1 MKCSWVK
8 SSDVLSNR
16 VPNIIRRYREH
27 MQFAACMAVSLI
39 TFFRILLVP
48 FLSFYTWSMFRMLL
62 FNFVNYVL
70 LLLLSL
76 CILIVT

>member
-1 MKCSWVK
+1 
-8 SSDVLSNR
+8 
-16 VPNIIRRYREH
+16 